1 MTDEASRSQSL
12 IVSLRERAKELN
24 CLYRVDEIL
33 LSPETLETKLRLA
46 AEAIPSGWYSP
57 DLCEAR
63 ILYMGTNYQSTGF
76 REGGVSLTEDL
87 NVQGNTVGTLT
98 VSYPGEAPK
107 NEHGPFL
114 PEEKKLV
121 RTLSQRISHTILH
134 ENLAQVFQEESHKS
148 KTWRAGTESW
158 RSILEMLFITDRK
171 LYKTLCRRLLNHLN
185 FIGVPQAQV
194 LLNKWVG
201 QTTDGSEPD
210 HEGINQPIPK
220 HMIDINP
227 LIVEEILE
235 ITSSV
240 LSDDQLMKLLQRWV
254 GENRIEHFIN
264 VLDDHAS
271 AISEIIQAMDSHKTI
286 VTEELALS
294 PPVLNAVK
302 VSLIRRFVSRRLDYI
317 STLKDYV
324 TLNDFYEL
332 SRYLVFP
339 ARSHGQLGGKGAG
352 IFLAGQILKHVTQND
367 PVLSNI
373 KTPKTWYI
381 CSDGILDFVHH
392 NRLEELLEYRYRYI
406 EEIRME
412 YPNLIQLFKNCA
424 FSPELM
430 QGLSMA
436 LDDLG
441 EKPLIVRSSSL
452 LEDSSEA
459 AFSGKYK
466 SLFLANQGTK
476 KERLEALTDAIS
488 EVYASM
494 FGPDPIEYRGERK
507 LLDFQEEMGILIQE
521 VVGAHMGDY
530 FAPAFGGVAFSRNE
544 FRWSSR
550 IKTNDGLVRIVP
562 GLGTRAVDR
571 LGDDYPV
578 LLAPGQPGLRVN
590 TSIDETIRYAPKY
603 MDVINLKKRRIE
615 TVLVEDMIK
624 ANGNDYPQ
632 LEKVFSVFRDGMLH
646 QVNPVTDYENEYV
659 IPTFEGLMSGSDFV
673 PMMRRLLTLLEQRCG
688 FPVDI
693 EFAVD
698 GSNVYLLQCR
708 AQSSWQKEES
718 IQLPERPSPENL
730 LFTAEKF
737 VSDGLVPAVTHV
749 VYVVPEAYDNLKDM
763 NSLINVGRIVGKL
776 NGILPKGRF
785 VLMGPGRWG
794 SRGDVKL
801 GVRVTYSDINNTA
814 ALIEMAFRK
823 GNYVPDLSFGTHFF
837 QDLVEASIRYLPL
850 YPDDDGIAFNKA
862 FFEKSENCLEAV
874 LPDAAGYSDVIK
886 VIDIPAVTGG
896 RFLRIAMSGDEGRA
910 MAFLVSEETVSAPE
924 GIRKIAGREADR
936 MSEDEH
942 WIWRQR
948 MAEKL
953 ALAIDP
959 EQYGVKGAYLFG
971 STKNATAGPCSD
983 IDLLLHITGTDQQ
996 KKLLIAYLNGW
1007 DLCLSEMNY
1016 IRTGI
1021 KTKGILD
1028 VHMITDAD
1036 IGNRNS
1042 YASKIGAVTD
1052 PARPLD
1058 MMKSRRTTGRATG
1071 VK

>member
-1 MTDEASRSQSL
+1 MTEEYSRTQSL
-12 IVSLRERAKELN
+12 ITSLRERAKELS

-33 LSPETLETKLRLA
+33 LSSEGIEKKLQLA
-46 AEAIPSGWYSP
+46 AEAIPTGWYSP
-57 DLCEAR
+57 ELCQAR
-63 ILYMGTNYQSTGF
+63 IRYMSVNYLSKGF
-76 REGGVSLTEDL
+76 VEGGPVLHEDL
-87 NVQGNTVGTLT
+87 VVQGNVVGALT
-98 VSYPGEAPK
+98 VSYPGGAPAME
-107 NEHGPFL
+107 NGPFL
-114 PEEKKLV
+114 PEERKLA
-121 RTLSQRISHTILH
+121 RTLSQRLSHTILH
-134 ENLAQVFQEESHKS
+134 ANLAQVFEDESQAA

-185 FIGVPQAQV
+185 FIGVPQAQD
-194 LLNKWVG
+194 LLNRWVG
-201 QTTDGSEPD
+201 QAAADGSEPD

-227 LIVEEILE
+227 KIVEEILA

-240 LSDDQLMKLLQRWV
+240 LTDDQLMKLLQRWV

-271 AISEIIQAMDSHKTI
+271 AISEIIQAMDSHRTI

-302 VSLIRRFVSRRLDYI
+302 VSLIRRFISRRLDYI

-332 SRYLVFP
+332 SRHLIFP
-339 ARSHGQLGGKGAG
+339 PRSHGQLGGKGAG
-352 IFLAGQILKHVTQND
+352 IFLARQILKHVTQDD
-367 PVLSNI
+367 PLLSSI
-373 KTPKTWYI
+373 KTPNTWYI
-381 CSDGILDFVHH
+381 SSDGILDFVHY

-424 FSPELM
+424 FSPEMM

-436 LDDLG
+436 LDEIG

-476 KERLEALTDAIS
+476 RERLEALTDAIS

-494 FGPDPIEYRGERK
+494 FGPDPIEYRGERQ

-521 VVGAHMGDY
+521 VVGTRFGDY

-544 FRWSSR
+544 FRWSAR

-578 LLAPGQPGLRVN
+578 LMAPGQPGLRVN

-615 TVLVEDMIK
+615 TVRIEDVIRES
-624 ANGNDYPQ
+624 GPSYPQ
-632 LEKVFSVFRDGMLH
+632 LDRVFSVYRDGIFR
-646 QVNPVTDYENEYV
+646 QVNMLTDYGNEFV
-659 IPTFEGLMSGSDFV
+659 LPTFEGLMGTGDFV
-673 PMMRRLLTLLEQRCG
+673 PMMRRLLVLLEQRCG

-693 EFAVD
+693 EFAAD
-698 GSNVYLLQCR
+698 GENVYLLQCR
-708 AQSSWQKEES
+708 AQSSWQKEEN
-718 IQLPERPSPENL
+718 IQLPDRPAPENL

-749 VYVVPEAYDNLKDM
+749 VYVVPEAYDSLKDM
-763 NSLINVGRIVGKL
+763 NSLVNVGRTVGRL

-850 YPDDDGIAFNKA
+850 YPDDDGIVFNKP
-862 FFEKSENCLEAV
+862 FFENSENILEKL
-874 LPDAAGYSDVIK
+874 LPETGELAEVIR
-886 VIDIPAVTGG
+886 VIDIPAATEG
-896 RFLRIAMSGDEGRA
+896 RFLRIAMSGDEGKA
-910 MAFLVSEETVSAPE
+910 MAYLVNEETVSPGE
-924 GIRKIAGREADR
+924 GAKKIAGREPDKI
-936 MSEDEH
+936 SQDEH

-953 ALAIDP
+953 AQSIDP

-983 IDLLLHITGTDQQ
+983 IDLLLHVTGDEAR
-996 KKLLIAYLNGW
+996 KRLLMAYLNGW

-1028 VHMITDAD
+1028 VHIVTDDD
-1036 IGNRNS
+1036 IEKKAS

-1052 PARPLD
+1052 PARPLKLL
-1058 MMKSRRTTGRATG
+1058 KSRRTPAGG
-1071 VK
+1071 

>member
-1 MTDEASRSQSL
+1 MMDEASRSQSL
-12 IVSLRERAKELN
+12 ISSLRERAKELS

-33 LSPETLETKLRLA
+33 LSGESLDTKLRLA
-46 AEAIPSGWYSP
+46 AEAIPTGWYSP
-57 DLCEAR
+57 ELCEAMVS
-63 ILYMGTNYQSTGF
+63 YMGVNYQSKGF
-76 REGGVSLTEDL
+76 RVGGAVLSEDL
-87 NVQGNTVGTLT
+87 RVQGNVVGALI
-98 VSYPGEAPK
+98 VAYPGEIPK
-107 NEHGPFL
+107 LENGPFL

-121 RTLSQRISHTILH
+121 RTLSQRLSHTILH
-134 ENLAQVFQEESHKS
+134 ENLAQVFQDDGQASKS
-148 KTWRAGTESW
+148 WRAGTESW

-171 LYKTLCRRLLNHLN
+171 LYTTLCRRLLNYLN
-185 FIGVPQAQV
+185 FIGVPQAQA

-201 QTTDGSEPD
+201 QTAKGSELD

-220 HMIDINP
+220 HMFDINP
-227 LIVEEILE
+227 AIVEEILT

-240 LSDDQLMKLLQRWV
+240 LSDDQIMKLLQRWV

-271 AISEIIQAMDSHKTI
+271 AISEIIQAMDAHKTI

-302 VSLIRRFVSRRLDYI
+302 VSLIRRFISRRLDYI

-352 IFLAGQILKHVTQND
+352 IFLAGQILKHVTQDD
-367 PVLSNI
+367 PVLSSI

-381 CSDGILDFVHH
+381 CSDGILDFVHY

-424 FSPELM
+424 FSPEMM

-466 SLFLANQGTK
+466 SLFLSNQGTK

-521 VVGAHMGDY
+521 VVGSRLGDY

-550 IKTNDGLVRIVP
+550 IRTNDGLVRIVP

-603 MDVINLKKRRIE
+603 MDVINLERRRIE
-615 TVLVEDMIK
+615 TVKVEDVIRSH
-624 ANGNDYPQ
+624 GNRYPRVD
-632 LEKVFSVFRDGMLH
+632 KVFSVHDDGMLR
-646 QVNPVTDYENEYV
+646 PVSPLTDFQKEFV
-659 IPTFEGLMSGSDFV
+659 LPTFEGLMSGSDFV
-673 PMMRRLLTLLEQRCG
+673 PMMKRLLALLEKRCG

-693 EFAVD
+693 EFAAD
-698 GSNVYLLQCR
+698 GESVYLLQCR
-708 AQSSWQKEES
+708 AQSSWKSDEH
-718 IQLPERPSPENL
+718 IQLPERPALENL
-730 LFTAEKF
+730 LFTAERF
-737 VSDGLVPAVTHV
+737 VSDGMIPAVSHV
-749 VYVVPEAYDNLKDM
+749 VYVVPSEYDNLKDM
-763 NSLINVGRIVGKL
+763 NSLIQVGRVVGKL

-850 YPDDDGIAFNKA
+850 YPDDDGIVFNRA
-862 FFEKSENCLEAV
+862 FFENSENSLERL
-874 LPDAAGYSDVIK
+874 LPDAGDLKHVLK
-886 VIDIPAVTGG
+886 VIDVPAVTDG

-910 MAFLVSEETVSAPE
+910 MAYLVSEESASH
-924 GIRKIAGREADR
+924 GDGKRVFQGRDPDR
-936 MSEDEH
+936 ISEDEH

-953 ALAIDP
+953 AASIDP
-959 EQYGVKGAYLFG
+959 EMLGVKGVYLFG

-983 IDLLLHITGTDQQ
+983 IDLIVHISGSGGPEKT
-996 KKLLIAYLNGW
+996 LMAYLNGW

-1016 IRTGI
+1016 IRTGL
-1021 KTKGILD
+1021 KTRGVLD
-1028 VHMITDAD
+1028 VHIVTDED
-1036 IGNRNS
+1036 IRNRNS

-1058 MMKSRRTTGRATG
+1058 LMKSKKTTT
-1071 VK
+1071 

>member
-1 MTDEASRSQSL
+1 MMEEASRSQSL
-12 IVSLRERAKELN
+12 ISSLRERAKELS

-33 LSPETLETKLRLA
+33 LSSETLDAKLRMA

-57 DLCEAR
+57 ELCEAR
-63 ILYMGTNYQSTGF
+63 IRYMGINYQSKGF
-76 REGGVSLTEDL
+76 RSGGVFITEELT
-87 NVQGNTVGTLT
+87 VQGNVVGSITVA
-98 VSYPGEAPK
+98 YPGELPNLEK
-107 NEHGPFL
+107 GPFL

-121 RTLSQRISHTILH
+121 RTLSQRLSHTILH
-134 ENLAQVFQEESHKS
+134 ENLAQVFEENGKTGKS
-148 KTWRAGTESW
+148 WRAGTESW

-171 LYKTLCRRLLNHLN
+171 LYSTLCRRMLNHLN
-185 FIGVPQAQV
+185 FIGVPQART
-194 LLNKWVG
+194 LLNRWVG
-201 QTTDGSEPD
+201 EAREGAEPD

-220 HMIDINP
+220 HMMDINRE
-227 LIVEEILE
+227 IVEEILA

-240 LSDDQLMKLLQRWV
+240 LSDDQIMKLFQRWV

-271 AISEIIQAMDSHKTI
+271 AISEIIQALDAHKTI

-302 VSLIRRFVSRRLDYI
+302 VSLIRRFISRRLDYI
-317 STLKDYV
+317 STLKEYV
-324 TLNDFYEL
+324 TLNDFFEL
-332 SRYLVFP
+332 SRYLVYP
-339 ARSHGQLGGKGAG
+339 AKSHGQLGGKGAG
-352 IFLAGQILKHVTQND
+352 IFLAGQILSHVSRDDQ
-367 PVLSNI
+367 VLSGI
-373 KTPKTWYI
+373 RTPNTWYI
-381 CSDGILDFVHH
+381 CSDGILDFVHY

-424 FSPELM
+424 FSPEMM

-452 LEDSSEA
+452 LEDSTEA

-476 KERLEALTDAIS
+476 RERLEALTDAIS

-521 VVGAHMGDY
+521 VVGTRMGDY

-544 FRWSSR
+544 FRWSAR
-550 IKTNDGLVRIVP
+550 IRTNDGLVRIVP

-590 TSIDETIRYAPKY
+590 TSIDETIRYAPKF
-603 MDVINLKKRRIE
+603 MDVINLKKRRVE
-615 TVLVEDMIK
+615 TVKVEDVI
-624 ANGNDYPQ
+624 AGCGGDYPSV
-632 LEKVFSVFRDGMLH
+632 EKVFSVYSDGMLRP
-646 QVNPVTDYENEYV
+646 VNPLTDYGKDFV
-659 IPTFEGLMSGSDFV
+659 IPTFEGLMGGSDFV
-673 PMMRRLLTLLEQRCG
+673 PMVQRLLTVLEQRCG
-688 FPVDI
+688 FPVDV
-693 EFAVD
+693 EFASD
-698 GSNVYLLQCR
+698 GESLYLLQCR
-708 AQSSWQKEES
+708 AQSSWQSDEH

-749 VYVVPEAYDNLKDM
+749 VYVVPEEYDRLKDM
-763 NSLINVGRIVGKL
+763 HSLIEVGRIVGKL
-776 NGILPKGRF
+776 NGILPRGRF

-814 ALIEMAFRK
+814 ALIEMAFKK

-850 YPDDDGIAFNKA
+850 YPDDPGVTFNRA
-862 FFEKSENCLEAV
+862 FFENSENSLERMI
-874 LPDAAGYSDVIK
+874 PDAARFSHVVK
-886 VIDIPAVTGG
+886 VIDIPSVTGG
-896 RFLRIAMSGDEGRA
+896 RFLRIAMSGDEGKA
-910 MAFLVSEETVSAPE
+910 MAFLVQDESVPAGDAKKRMASRDSES
-924 GIRKIAGREADR
+924 I
-936 MSEDEH
+936 SEDEH

-953 ALAIDP
+953 AASIDP
-959 EQYGVKGAYLFG
+959 DHYGVKAVYLFG
-971 STKNATAGPCSD
+971 STKNANAGPCSD
-983 IDLLLHITGTDQQ
+983 IDLIVHVKGSGGPKETLT
-996 KKLLIAYLNGW
+996 AYLQGW
-1007 DLCLSEMNY
+1007 NLCLSEMNY
-1016 IRTGI
+1016 IRTGL
-1021 KTKGILD
+1021 KTRDILD
-1028 VHMITDAD
+1028 VHVVTDTD
-1036 IGNRNS
+1036 IAEKNS
-1042 YASKIGAVTD
+1042 YASRIGAVTD
-1052 PARPLD
+1052 PARPLELMRKKKKD
-1058 MMKSRRTTGRATG
+1058 S
-1071 VK
+1071 